1 MPQTISFPGGSPIQ
15 DERRKRRGRKIRG
28 KKETVFS
35 PLVRTRMEERG
46 RHRDYPEITF
56 GEGWEGEAEEEEN
69 NPERGRKIGIRR
81 RFEQKGG

>member
-1 MPQTISFPGGSPIQ
+1 
-15 DERRKRRGRKIRG
+15 
-28 KKETVFS
+28 
-35 PLVRTRMEERG
+35 MEERG